1 MKKWTIEDSKEI
13 YNIKGWGVNFFGVN
27 EKGHVYVTPK
37 VDELAAAHISAPLLL
52 RFPDI
57 LDTRIQST
65 AACFEKATKEYNFKG
80 DHYIVF
86 PIKVNQMRPVIEEI
100 ISHGAKYNI
109 GLEAGSKPELH
120 AVLAQHMDSDRSCTA
135 HGF

>member
-37 VDELAAAHISAPLLL
+37 KNNVQVDLKEVVDELAAAHISAPLLL

-65 AACFEKATKEYNFKG
+65 AACCTTSDLRQVLSLSFMPF
-80 DHYIVF
+80 
-86 PIKVNQMRPVIEEI
+86 
-100 ISHGAKYNI
+100 
-109 GLEAGSKPELH
+109 LH
-120 AVLAQHMDSDRSCTA
+120 STWILTLS
-135 HGF
+135 